1 MRVSSGASL
10 FEALNRL
17 EAHQPRPFIAPILDS
32 DTTEVFVVQDG
43 FPYGFRIQDSPPGW
57 WKIGPHPGKRVGRA
71 NLEREATPDEYLRFL
86 SSLRH
91 INIIMLYPL
100 SNTTWLCIPYNA
112 SDASQKGW
120 KEATPRPIHL
130 VRGQPV
136 PLDPVSAGVLGGNLL
151 FHLYPYL
158 SRETTPDM
166 LRARAL
172 VQDRLDSLRKVREH
186 ARQQQALI
194 EDRKRVE
201 GEFKYQLSLVGAELL
216 DWSNGREGYNV
227 TWEYA
232 GARHT
237 ATVRRSGMAISAGI
251 CMEGTDSEHDLASLA
266 LAMQRARELHRFDM
280 EDNLWI

>member
-1 MRVSSGASL
+1 MSSGASL

-17 EAHQPRPFIAPILDS
+17 EQHTLRPFIAPILDS
-32 DTTEVFVVQDG
+32 ETTEVFIVQDG
-43 FPYGFRIQDSPPGW
+43 FPYTFRVRNWPVGW
-57 WKIGPHPGKRVGRA
+57 WKMDAHPT
-71 NLEREATPDEYLRFL
+71 LEHMAELDREATPEEYLRFL
-86 SSLRH
+86 VSLRH
-91 INIIMLYPL
+91 INVIMLYPL
-100 SNTTWLCIPYNA
+100 SDTTWLCTPYNA

-120 KEATPRPIHL
+120 KEAIPRPIHL

-151 FHLYPYL
+151 FHLYPFL

-172 VQDRLDSLRKVREH
+172 VQDRLDTLRKVREQ
-186 ARQQQALI
+186 ARQQQALL

-201 GEFKYQLSLVGAELL
+201 GEFRYQLSLVGAELL
-216 DWSNGREGYNV
+216 DWSNASDGYNV
-227 TWEYA
+227 TWEYG

-237 ATVRRSGMAISAGI
+237 ATISRSGMAISAGI

-280 EDNLWI
+280 DEGLWI